1 MIARH
6 TVGNALVLHTD
17 GPISAEAQSLALG
30 VKEDANNDIVVLDL
44 HGDMPVGI
52 WESVAGAL
60 NRRRRGIRLVVCGQ
74 QQETVVLA
82 GQWLSDRLN
91 RTVIAP
97 HGHLIRGA
105 AGALFVH
112 ADKASGWVRYRPGRV
127 PAWEAKRFPQPAWDG
142 AAAEFTPTSS
152 VRAAEPLPGGV
163 WIRDARDAEL
173 VREHWQWLVTALPC
187 QPESLAVILG
197 CPGTP
202 ALPLDDI
209 ARFWRGLDDENRQ
222 RVRFVHYGPVQVPR
236 GESLGQVLADL
247 LGGPVV
253 CFGGVPVGTPEEPRM
268 HTVGADGRLGWQ
280 VFARELSYTPRGR
293 PTAPA
298 AVPQMLSHRAPL
310 VLGEPVAPM
319 VYWYAND
326 AVVEVVQAGL
336 WMRPMDPP
344 KGADEVRAAKADPE
358 RHVFVFDDAT
368 AARAA
373 RMRALAEDVVARLDP
388 ATRQRSVLMAAST
401 LAAAASITAPS
412 VAAAGGQLG
421 TATDQQQ
428 SDPERPLTGPTIA
441 SGVTPP
447 SPVGDTTTVPTPVD
461 VPVQVSGQ
469 PPPATVI
476 SALPTAEAVALPA
489 WQTSSVLLPDAPE
502 RPAASPARPEP
513 DRPQAPRHTA
523 EPATAPA
530 DVKSP
535 RPSEATPAQPAPAPS
550 PARRARYQPVPEP
563 AACALISGR
572 ALDEER
578 SWLRR
583 ALSREFDAVASS
595 ISRILSEQPGL
606 QGDTA
611 KSAAE
616 ILSDSVAVRLYLS
629 ARGAAIDDAL
639 RTARKGSHVPFA
651 RCVAAGLIRL
661 PSHRGATVFT
671 AAPSPEQWELLARSR
686 LLTEW
691 GFTTA
696 LTAPSADL
704 TGAVDVLVWSMT
716 ARRTRL
722 LEPDGD
728 EQADNR
734 VLFVPGTSFKVLD
747 VVEPG
752 PSGARG
758 QVLIRELSANEID
771 ADGRVDRDRVSFD
784 DLATA
789 SLRRCAERWADTQP
803 QSRVGSAA
811 LSRFGALPGLA

>member
-17 GPISAEAQSLALG
+17 GPISKEAQSLALG
-30 VKEDANNDIVVLDL
+30 VQEDANNDIVVLDL

-173 VREHWQWLVTALPC
+173 VREHWQWLVTTLPC

-197 CPGTP
+197 CPGTSD
-202 ALPLDDI
+202 LPLDDI

-236 GESLGQVLADL
+236 GEALGQVLADL
-247 LGGPVV
+247 LGSPVV
-253 CFGGVPVGTPEEPRM
+253 CFGGVPVGTPEQPQM

-280 VFARELSYTPRGR
+280 VFARELSYTPRSR
-293 PTAPA
+293 PAAPA

-310 VLGEPVAPM
+310 VLGEPIAPM

-336 WMRPMDPP
+336 WMRPVDPP
-344 KGADEVRAAKADPE
+344 KGAEAVRGATADPE

-388 ATRQRSVLMAAST
+388 ATRQRSVLVPAST
-401 LAAAASITAPS
+401 LAAAAPITAPS
-412 VAAAGGQLG
+412 VASGVVQPGPVEAAPTVPAPCDAPALVAVPAPVGGQ
-421 TATDQQQ
+421 A
-428 SDPERPLTGPTIA
+428 
-441 SGVTPP
+441 
-447 SPVGDTTTVPTPVD
+447 
-461 VPVQVSGQ
+461 
-469 PPPATVI
+469 PPATVI
-476 SALPTAEAVALPA
+476 SVLPTAEAVALPA
-489 WQTSSVLLPDAPE
+489 WRTSSVLVPEAPE
-502 RPAASPARPEP
+502 RPATPPALPEP
-513 DRPQAPRHTA
+513 GQPQTSRDTA
-523 EPATAPA
+523 EPAPLSAAPTA
-530 DVKSP
+530 P
-535 RPSEATPAQPAPAPS
+535 RPSEATPARPVPDPK
-550 PARRARYQPVPEP
+550 PTRRARYQPVPEA

-583 ALSREFDAVASS
+583 SLSREFDAVASS

-629 ARGAAIDDAL
+629 SRGAAIDDAL
-639 RTARKGSHVPFA
+639 RSARKGPHVPFA
-651 RCVAAGLIRL
+651 RCVAAGLSRL
-661 PSHRGATVFT
+661 PSHRGATVYT

-728 EQADNR
+728 EQVDNR

-752 PSGARG
+752 PAGERG

-784 DLATA
+784 ELATA
-789 SLRRCAERWADTQP
+789 SLRRCVERWADTQP
-803 QSRVGSAA
+803 QSRVGPAA
-811 LSRFGALPGLA
+811 RGRFGALPGLA